1 MNKWLNFLESI
12 ATEYKLPPAP
22 RKLFLFHFDRER
34 KNWSIKKIENDFLTI
49 ESTINSNN
57 FDDYRKRLYSAFEE
71 SCLDLQDKKR
81 NKADILWKWLEERY
95 SDWIEQNI
103 PSTLDEIW
111 HKLWEIGEDRSDV
124 FGLITPKS
132 LKSLGIA
139 STIERINY
147 PSEFSNVIEVGS
159 SINIK
164 VNPVTSGEII
174 LLERN
179 QPTGNIYCLCPS
191 YLRLENSLS
200 DEPLIIFDDFMTIDE
215 PDRVQLLMLVAPELP
230 QFDWFPKMDGASL
243 QIESEELKDVLVQTT
258 LGGRIWRNAYTVVR
272 Y

>member
-1 MNKWLNFLESI
+1 MNKWLNFLESL
-12 ATEYKLPPAP
+12 ATKYQLPPSP
-22 RKLFLFHFDRER
+22 RKLFLFHFAQER
-34 KNWSIKKIENDFLTI
+34 RNWSSKKIEDNFL
-49 ESTINSNN
+49 SINPTKNNNN
-57 FDDYRKRLYSAFEE
+57 FDDYRRRLYSTFEE
-71 SCLDLQDKKR
+71 SCFDLQDKSR
-81 NKADILWKWLEERY
+81 NKADILWQWLEEQY
-95 SDWIEQNI
+95 PDWLKQNI

-111 HKLWEIGEDRSDV
+111 QQLWEIGEDRSDV

-147 PSEFSNVIEVGS
+147 PSEFSNLIEVGS

-179 QPTGNIYCLCPS
+179 QTGNIYCLCPS

-200 DEPLIIFDDFMTIDE
+200 NEPLIILEDFMTIDE

-258 LGGRIWRNAYTVVR
+258 LGGRIWRNAYTVVM
-272 Y
+272 